1 MFTKTNRAKGDKAM
15 YRNHLVIVFAID
27 HYNPLGAIRSLGQNG
42 IHPVYIAIKH
52 RVELGTKS
60 KYVSKVHS
68 VDSVEDGYKLL
79 MREYGNVY
87 AETGY
92 KPFVLFSDDKS
103 IGYFDLRL
111 DEVKDKFITYNANNT
126 QGRIMEYM
134 DKKNI
139 LDLAE
144 KHGLNVLKSYVVN
157 KGEIPEGLEYPIITK
172 DINPNSGGW
181 KSDVFICQNED
192 ELKVAFEKISSPVI
206 LIQKYIEKETEMAF
220 EGCSVNE
227 GKSAL
232 IAIKSTYRYCIPGYY
247 SPFMD
252 CETLHDEKLE
262 NAMKAMLAE
271 IGFEGIFE
279 IEFLIAK
286 DGTPYFLE
294 INFRNATWSYAS
306 TRAGMPLPYIYVKG
320 MLDGVIA
327 EEDKKEVPEGFTAM
341 VEPIDYAKRMEL
353 GLSTPG
359 EWLADFK
366 AANCGFYYSE
376 DDLEPFYEMVK
387 NWDKLS

>member
-1 MFTKTNRAKGDKAM
+1 M
-15 YRNHLVIVFAID
+15 YKNHLVIVFAID
-27 HYNPLGAIRSLGQNG
+27 HYNPLGVIRSLGENG
-42 IHPVYIAIKH
+42 INPIYIAIKH

-68 VDSVEDGYKLL
+68 VNSVEDGYNLL
-79 MREYGNVY
+79 LKEYGEVY
-87 AETGY
+87 KTGY

-103 IGYFDLRL
+103 IGYFDLHL
-111 DEVKDKFITYNANNT
+111 DEIKDRFITYNAMNT
-126 QGRIMEYM
+126 QGRIMEFM

-139 LDLAE
+139 LDLAK
-144 KHGLNVLKSYVVN
+144 KHGLNVLESFVV
-157 KGEIPEGLEYPIITK
+157 KTGKIPQGLEYPIITK
-172 DINPNSGGW
+172 DINPNSGAW
-181 KSDVFICQNED
+181 KSDVFICHNES
-192 ELKVAFEKISSPVI
+192 ELKSAFEKIVSPTI
-206 LIQKYIEKETEMAF
+206 LIQKYIEKKTEMAF
-220 EGCSVNE
+220 EGCSVNA

-252 CETLHDEKLE
+252 CETLHDDALEKS
-262 NAMKAMLAE
+262 MKGMLAE

-279 IEFLIAK
+279 IEFLIAN

-306 TRAGMPLPYIYVKG
+306 TKAGMPLPYIYVKG
-320 MLDGVIA
+320 MLEGAIA
-327 EEDKKEVPEGFTAM
+327 PEDKKEVPAGFTAM
-341 VEPIDYAKRMEL
+341 VEPIDFGKRKEL
-353 GLSTPG
+353 GLSSVG

-366 AANCGFYYSE
+366 KADCGFYYSE
-376 DDLEPFYEMVK
+376 DDLEPFYEMVR